1 MGQFRTRIDC
11 FTQDALEQIK
21 DIMEGKQP
29 TFLERGGVG
38 NDVRELSDFAL
49 WQIRNALG
57 GGSEEQRSVVSVWEA
72 VFTQDNTIQYSKL
85 EGTSENDSPYETM
98 YEYRTTE
105 SDTIGLLLCSGED
118 APTISYDSEH
128 GMLNGYIF
136 SDDVIAVLSIGQMG
150 TISNVQFKKCKPF
163 EMVSRLSDGNTYM
176 MNGASDLENDW
187 LIVMYPE
194 SDFSGS
200 AISYDWDVDF
210 SDVVVKPFIVG
221 EGEDEGN
228 GKGAQTRTLPN
239 LDKIGGAENP
249 SQLK

>member
-1 MGQFRTRIDC
+1 MGQFRTKIDC

-49 WQIRNALG
+49 WQISNALG

-72 VFTQDNTIQYSKL
+72 VFVQDNSVQYSKL
-85 EGTSENDSPYETM
+85 EGVSENDSPYETM

-105 SDTIGLLLCSGED
+105 RDTIGLLLCSGED
-118 APTISYDSEH
+118 APTISYSSEH
-128 GMLNGYIF
+128 GTLNGYKF

-163 EMVSRLSDGNTYM
+163 EMYSRLSEGDTYI
-176 MNGASDLENDW
+176 MNEATDLEGDW
-187 LIVMYPE
+187 LIVMHPE
-194 SDFSGS
+194 MDFSGN
-200 AISYDWDVDF
+200 AISYDWDVNF
-210 SDVVVKPFIVG
+210 SDVVVKPFIVSDV
-221 EGEDEGN
+221 ENVDN
-228 GKGAQTRTLPN
+228 GKGAHTRTLLN
-239 LDKIGGAENP
+239 LDNSGGAKNP
-249 SQLK
+249 TQLK

>member
-29 TFLERGGVG
+29 SFLERGGVG

-72 VFTQDNTIQYSKL
+72 VFVQDNSVQYSKL
-85 EGTSENDSPYETM
+85 EGVSENDSPFETV

-105 SDTIGLLLCSGED
+105 RDTIGLLLCSGND
-118 APTISYDSEH
+118 APTISYDGGH
-128 GMLNGYIF
+128 GTLNGYKF
-136 SDDVIAVLSIGQMG
+136 SDDVVAVLAIGQMG
-150 TISNVQFKKCKPF
+150 TIDNVQFQKCKPF
-163 EMVSRLSDGNTYM
+163 EMVSQLSDGNTYL
-176 MNGASDLENDW
+176 MNGATDLEGDW
-187 LIVMYPE
+187 LIVMHPE
-194 SDFSGS
+194 NDFSGN
-200 AISYDWDVDF
+200 AITYDWDVNF
-210 SDVVVKPFIVG
+210 SDVVVKPFIAVG
-221 EGEDEGN
+221 GEDEDD

-239 LDKIGGAENP
+239 LDKNG
-249 SQLK
+249 

>member
-29 TFLERGGVG
+29 TFHERGGVG

-72 VFTQDNTIQYSKL
+72 VFVQDNSVQYSKL
-85 EGTSENDSPYETM
+85 EGVSENDSPYETV

-105 SDTIGLLLCSGED
+105 RDTIGLLLCSGND
-118 APTISYDSEH
+118 APTISYDSGH
-128 GMLNGYIF
+128 GTLNGYKF

-163 EMVSRLSDGNTYM
+163 EMVSQLSDGNTYI
-176 MNGASDLENDW
+176 MNGAIDLEGDW
-187 LIVMYPE
+187 LIVMHPE
-194 SDFSGS
+194 SDLSDN
-200 AISYDWDVDF
+200 AISYDWDVNF
-210 SDVVVKPFIVG
+210 SDVVVKPFIVDG
-221 EGEDEGN
+221 GEDEDD

-239 LDKIGGAENP
+239 LDKNGGEKNP

>member
-11 FTQDALEQIK
+11 FTQDALKQIK
-21 DIMEGKQP
+21 DIMEGNQP

-72 VFTQDNTIQYSKL
+72 VFVQENSVQYSKL
-85 EGTSENDSPYETM
+85 EGVSENDTQYETV

-105 SDTIGLLLCSGED
+105 RDTIGLLLCSGED
-118 APTISYDSEH
+118 APTISFDSEH
-128 GMLNGYIF
+128 GMLSGYVF
-136 SDDVIAVLSIGQMG
+136 SDDVIAVLSIGQIG

-163 EMVSRLSDGNTYM
+163 EMDSQLSDGNTYL
-176 MNGASDLENDW
+176 MNGANDLDGDW
-187 LIVMYPE
+187 LIVMHPE
-194 SDFSGS
+194 NDFSGN

-210 SDVVVKPFIVG
+210 SDVVVKPFIVDG
-221 EGEDEGN
+221 GEDDDQG
-228 GKGAQTRTLPN
+228 GGAKSRTLPN
-239 LDKIGGAENP
+239 LDKSGGAKNP
-249 SQLK
+249 TQLK